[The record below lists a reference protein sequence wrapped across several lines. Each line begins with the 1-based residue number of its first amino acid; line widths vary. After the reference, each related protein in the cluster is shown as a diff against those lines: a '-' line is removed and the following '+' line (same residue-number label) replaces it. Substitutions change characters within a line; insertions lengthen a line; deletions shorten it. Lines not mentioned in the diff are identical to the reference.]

1 MSALHGEIFIARD
14 GVTVRRLVA
23 RGIDHVFGVLAVI
36 VVVIGIEV
44 GVVLDAHALVGEVE
58 VDELQRYGVGTGTV
72 VHRTVGGRQRAAV
85 VARYERIEVASQRP
99 ICELAAHDSLFVV
112 SIAHTGIEHRVVGAR
127 LSNRVH
133 QLTTIVTIDQSPL
146 SVVDKCLGCIAGIN
160 PFLLVAALWK
170 KFLSIVIG
178 QAGIERVAIV
188 KITGS
193 IEQHH

>member
-23 RGIDHVFGVLAVI
+23 RGIDHVVGVLAVI

-85 VARYERIEVASQRP
+85 VAR
-99 ICELAAHDSLFVV
+99 
-112 SIAHTGIEHRVVGAR
+112 
-127 LSNRVH
+127 
-133 QLTTIVTIDQSPL
+133 
-146 SVVDKCLGCIAGIN
+146 
-160 PFLLVAALWK
+160 
-170 KFLSIVIG
+170 
-178 QAGIERVAIV
+178 
-188 KITGS
+188 
-193 IEQHH
+193 